1 MKIRNFKDWKMFW
14 KVLTAAI
21 IPILIF
27 TFIFMVYII
36 PDSEES
42 LYRYK
47 KDALK
52 DNTNVAF
59 SVIQEFY
66 TKYKG
71 GKLSEAEAKE
81 KALDVIED
89 LRYAG
94 DNYFWINDSRPFMVM
109 HPFKPELNDKSL
121 KESKDPHGKFLFVEM
136 AQVAKSSGEGYV
148 DYMWPKPGFS
158 EPVPKISF
166 VKHFKDWDWIIGTG
180 VYVDDVE
187 AEVASM
193 TNGIL
198 FFLFIAIVITII
210 IGYFIGK
217 MISKPLQ
224 DLTLSA
230 GKVSAGD
237 VELDVDTS
245 LADEIGDLSRA
256 FKNLVENQKKKVRAV
271 QDMAAGKLAK
281 VELASDRDV
290 LGIAYNK
297 QVDIV
302 SGLISETKEL
312 IDASSEGNL
321 SERGNSDKYTG
332 AWKEMIVGIN
342 SLLDAI
348 VTPIRESMDAL
359 ADMSN
364 GDLTVRVKGDYKGDY
379 DKLKKS
385 MNTLGDS
392 LTSLIG
398 KITESIVSTA
408 NASTEISSSTEEIA
422 AGAQEQSAQTTEVAS
437 AVEEMTKTIL
447 ETANN
452 ASLAS
457 EASKKSSE
465 QAKVGVKK
473 VTESKEGMNRIISS
487 AQNTGEIISSL
498 ANKTDQIGKIA
509 QVIDDIADQT
519 NLLALNAAIE
529 AARAGEQGR
538 GFAVVADEVR
548 KLAERTTKATKEI
561 AETIRAIQIEAKDA
575 DESMQ
580 EAGAAVNN
588 GKMLTEEVEE
598 ALRSILD
605 STESVRF
612 QIDQVAAA
620 SEEQSSA
627 AEQISKNIDGINSVT
642 NESASGIQ
650 EIARSTEDLNRL
662 MENLKDM
669 VSTFKLADDQD
680 TYYNQIEARTGGYM
694 GEERLLGPSHAA

>member
-27 TFIFMVYII
+27 TFIFLVYII

-47 KDALK
+47 KEALK
-52 DNTNVAF
+52 DNTEVAF

-66 TKYKG
+66 TKYNG
-71 GKLSEAEAKE
+71 GELSEAEAKE
-81 KALDVIED
+81 KALDVIEG

-94 DNYFWINDSRPFMVM
+94 DNYFWINDSRPYMVM
-109 HPFKPELNDKSL
+109 HPFNPDLNNKSL
-121 KESKDPHGKFLFVEM
+121 KESKDPLGKFLFVEM

-166 VKHFKDWDWIIGTG
+166 VIHFKDWDWIIGTG

-187 AEVASM
+187 AEIASM

-198 FFLFIAIVITII
+198 FFLFLAIVITII

-217 MISKPLQ
+217 LISKPLQ

-230 GKVSAGD
+230 GKVSDGD
-237 VELDVDTS
+237 VELVVDVS
-245 LADEIGDLSRA
+245 MADEIGDLSRA
-256 FKNLVENQKKKVRAV
+256 FKNLVDNQKKKVRAV

-302 SGLISETKEL
+302 SDLISETKEL

-321 SERGNSDKYTG
+321 SERGNSEKYTG

-379 DKLKKS
+379 DKLKNS
-385 MNTLGDS
+385 MNTLGNS

-422 AGAQEQSAQTTEVAS
+422 AGSQEQSAQTTEVAS

-452 ASLAS
+452 ASIAS
-457 EASKKSSE
+457 EASKKSSD
-465 QAKVGVKK
+465 QAKVGVEK

-575 DESMQ
+575 DDSMK
-580 EAGAAVNN
+580 EAGVAVNN

-627 AEQISKNIDGINSVT
+627 AEQISKNIDAINSVT
-642 NESASGIQ
+642 NESAAGIQ

-669 VSTFKLADDQD
+669 VSAFKLADDQD
-680 TYYNQIEARTGGYM
+680 AYYNQIEARTGGYL